1 MNNYQIIEKYY
12 RAHRGELLAFVSAR
26 LHNTNEAEDL
36 VQETFVRMLNG
47 LRPISE
53 ETIGSLAYTLC
64 RHLVIDWYRRKAIHD
79 DVEHEIM
86 RTGREIASAESVLS
100 VREITEYLERGLA
113 RLPEDCREMYRMH
126 IYGGLQAKD
135 ICEQTGEKYKAI
147 EYRLG
152 LARKQVR
159 NYLRHIS

>member
-1 MNNYQIIEKYY
+1 MSNHQIIERYY

-26 LHNTNEAEDL
+26 LHDTDAAEDL
-36 VQETFVRMLNG
+36 VQEAFLRMLKG
-47 LRPISE
+47 LRPVNE

-64 RHLVIDWYRRKAIHD
+64 RHQIIDWYRRRTIHN
-79 DVEHEIM
+79 DVEHELM
-86 RTGREIASAESVLS
+86 RTEKGTISAESVLS
-100 VREITEYLERGLA
+100 VREITEHLERGLA
-113 RLPEDCREMYRMH
+113 RLPEACRSVYRMH

-135 ICEQTGEKYKAI
+135 ICKQTGENYKAV

-152 LARKQVR
+152 MARKQVR